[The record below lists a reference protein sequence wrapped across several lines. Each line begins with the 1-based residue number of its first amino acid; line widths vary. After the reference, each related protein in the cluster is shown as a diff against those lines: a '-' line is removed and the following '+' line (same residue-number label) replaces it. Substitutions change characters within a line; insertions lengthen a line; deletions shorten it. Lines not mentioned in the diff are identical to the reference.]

1 MGPIY
6 DTAVI
11 HHFDRALEIARRRE
25 HAQTH
30 LRPKTPRSLRL
41 AAPLAL
47 VTVACLLP
55 MLGG

>member
-11 HHFDRALEIARRRE
+11 NHYDRALEIARQHD
-25 HAQTH
+25 HAQFHPGPHRRRTW
-30 LRPKTPRSLRL
+30 RL

-47 VTVACLLP
+47 IAVACLLP